1 MEKDDRR
8 ILVCGGR
15 DYENKDGSLFDT
27 LDMLDGKLDG
37 IDLVITGGQKTW
49 VKDKEKFIG
58 ADYFAELW
66 AKSRGIDIRVF
77 EAKWKT
83 YGRSAGPIRNGQM
96 LTEGK
101 PNLVV
106 AFKGGKGT
114 RNMITQAK
122 KKGVMVM
129 EIV

>member
-1 MEKDDRR
+1 METGDRR

-15 DYENKDGSLFDT
+15 VYENKERLFDT

-37 IDLVITGGQKTW
+37 IDLVITGGAK
-49 VKDKEKFIG
+49 G
-58 ADYFAELW
+58 ADTLAERW
-66 AKSRGIDIRVF
+66 AESRGISIKVF

-96 LTEGK
+96 LIEGK
-101 PNLVV
+101 PSLVV

-114 RNMITQAK
+114 RDMITQAK
-122 KKGVMVM
+122 KKGIMVM
-129 EIV
+129 EVV